1 MLQVARFLF
10 KALMRLQKGRKL
22 APSVQYLEELA
33 KGDLS
38 IKVDERSLDCP
49 FFVNAILRNFACV
62 AVKNMALKL
71 AKGMKQGLSEK

>member
-22 APSVQYLEELA
+22 APSVQYLEELT

-38 IKVDERSLDCP
+38 IKVDEARLNCP
-49 FFVNAILRNFACV
+49 YFVNSILRNFSCV

-71 AKGMKQGLSEK
+71 SKGMKEGLS